1 MEWDLEARI
10 KLAREVKK
18 KSLEIQSM
26 EFARGGAW
34 ADMVERSIK
43 KIMEY
48 LGPLGFE
55 RADRDWRTDKVVQD
69 QDQDL
74 KIYGQSETH
83 LWFETAQSRV
93 VKIRKDLAE
102 KTLFL
107 GLP

>member
-18 KSLEIQSM
+18 KSLEIQRM

-34 ADMVERSIK
+34 ADMVELAIER
-43 KIMEY
+43 IMEY

-69 QDQDL
+69 QDL

-83 LWFETAQSRV
+83 LWFETAQDRV

-102 KTLFL
+102 KNLFL